1 MADRMLWLEEYACG
15 CSFVGPRKE
24 LPGYCPRHGDSK
36 RKAYR
41 IGKESEQ
48 NMNLKRGLA
57 P

>member
-1 MADRMLWLEEYACG
+1 MLWIEEYKCG
-15 CSFVGPRKE
+15 CSYIAPRSE
-24 LPGYCPRHGDSK
+24 LPGYCPRHGEDGK
-36 RKAYR
+36 NRQK